1 MNRRMMERRKK
12 DKKDGKGWIDRRKN
26 MEKKDK
32 RKMHPVL
39 LICYN

>member
-1 MNRRMMERRKK
+1 MERKQK
-12 DKKDGKGWIDRRKN
+12 TKKGWIDKRKN

-32 RKMHPVL
+32 RKIHPLL